1 MKKIVAY
8 VLFSVVVAGAIS
20 AFTTF
25 CVSDTINNT
34 LYTVAG
40 VIFSV
45 GMSLTISPKTEKVTN
60 PEWRKKIRASYLNIR
75 NSFLLL
81 FIISTLVYIIP
92 EAVQSKNLSSL
103 FKNLCALFLLISICY
118 YTYNFVRL
126 QRLGEDIEDKILKE
140 KKCSPPVQHD

>member
-8 VLFSVVVAGAIS
+8 TLFSVVVAVVIS

-25 CVSDTINNT
+25 CVSDSINNT

-60 PEWRKKIRASYLNIR
+60 QEWRKKIRASYLNIR

-81 FIISTLVYIIP
+81 FIISTIVFIVA
-92 EAVQSKNLSSL
+92 EAWQIKYLPAL
-103 FKNLCALFLLISICY
+103 FKNLCAVFLLISICY

-126 QRLGEDIEDKILKE
+126 QRLGEDIEDQVLKE
-140 KKCSPPVQHD
+140 VK

>member
-8 VLFSVVVAGAIS
+8 TLFSVVVAVVIS
-20 AFTTF
+20 AFTAF
-25 CVSDTINNT
+25 CVSDSINNT

-60 PEWRKKIRASYLNIR
+60 QEWRKKIRASYLNIR

-81 FIISTLVYIIP
+81 FIISTIVFIVA
-92 EAVQSKNLSSL
+92 EAWQIKDLPAL
-103 FKNLCALFLLISICY
+103 FKNLCAVFLLISICY

-126 QRLGEDIEDKILKE
+126 QRLGEDIEDQVLKE
-140 KKCSPPVQHD
+140 LK